1 MSSYHLDHYLYCRAF
16 TGLSW
21 LTSSIM
27 LLLKCCFTRSASNL
41 LPTARIVFV
50 EEARFAFCHDAP
62 LTPLSKHKAI
72 GREEP
77 AWQASKFPLPL
88 LLLTPVTLVGKS
100 DAYLV
105 YVVGS
110 LCLKR
115 PNSKSSM
122 PLHCLDSGR
131 STPPL

>member
-1 MSSYHLDHYLYCRAF
+1 MRSSDDYSQCPA
-16 TGLSW
+16 T
-21 LTSSIM
+21 TSIIIYRPI
-27 LLLKCCFTRSASNL
+27 LANQCCFPQSASNL
-41 LPTARIVFV
+41 LPTARIIFV
-50 EEARFAFCHDAP
+50 EEARHSLFAMT
-62 LTPLSKHKAI
+62 LQTPLSKHKAI
-72 GREEP
+72 GREQP

-88 LLLTPVTLVGKS
+88 LLLMPATQARKS

-122 PLHCLDSGR
+122 PLHCHDSGR